1 MERATNI
8 RAKSTAMS
16 LVLSPTQNSEV
27 KSWRMI
33 CAPRQNQS
41 SSSYLDPGPSDPGGR
56 GDNSDGSL
64 NLGSSDDE
72 TQMYTRVKKGTQRKG
87 RVSPFK
93 KLRIRV
99 GF

>member
-27 KSWRMI
+27 KSRRMI

-56 GDNSDGSL
+56 GDNPQTDVCKNS
-64 NLGSSDDE
+64 
-72 TQMYTRVKKGTQRKG
+72 
-87 RVSPFK
+87 
-93 KLRIRV
+93 
-99 GF
+99 

>member
-27 KSWRMI
+27 KSRRMI

-41 SSSYLDPGPSDPGGR
+41 SSSYLDPGPSDLGGR
-56 GDNSDGSL
+56 GDNPHTAFCNRGSAKTVAGHFNPGLL
-64 NLGSSDDE
+64 N
-72 TQMYTRVKKGTQRKG
+72 
-87 RVSPFK
+87 P
-93 KLRIRV
+93 KLQP
-99 GF
+99 